1 MSGRMNEVYKK
12 LRIESKMSGL
22 RLVES
27 CVDTL
32 TSELGISQDSYGK
45 ILVATMEA
53 VNNAIQHG
61 NKSNP
66 EKYVEVEI
74 LLGNKDVT
82 VVVTD
87 EGKGFDPKNV
97 PDPTRPENIEEI
109 NGRGVFLMS
118 KLADRMEYNSIG
130 NSVKMTFLE
139 VIP

>member
-1 MSGRMNEVYKK
+1 MTEVFRKMK
-12 LRIESKMSGL
+12 IESKMSGL
-22 RLVES
+22 RQVETS
-27 CVDTL
+27 VDTL
-32 TSELGISQDSYGK
+32 TSELGISQDNYGK

-61 NKSNP
+61 NKGDP
-66 EKYVEVEI
+66 EKFVEI
-74 LLGNKDVT
+74 EMLLDGTNIT

-87 EGKGFDPKNV
+87 EGSGFDPLKV

-118 KLADRMEYNSIG
+118 RLADRIEYNDRG

>member
-1 MSGRMNEVYKK
+1 MNEVYKK

>member
-74 LLGNKDVT
+74 TLGNKDVT

-87 EGKGFDPKNV
+87 EGKGFDPKSV

>member
-1 MSGRMNEVYKK
+1 MTEVCKK
-12 LRIESKMSGL
+12 LRIESKMSAL

-27 CVDTL
+27 SVDSL
-32 TSELGISQDSYGK
+32 TSELGISQDNYGK

-61 NKSNP
+61 NKSDP
-66 EKYVEVEI
+66 EKFVEVEM
-74 LLGNKDVT
+74 LLEGKSIT
-82 VVVTD
+82 VLVTD
-87 EGKGFDPKNV
+87 EGSGFDPKKV

-118 KLADRMEYNSIG
+118 RLADRMEYNSKG